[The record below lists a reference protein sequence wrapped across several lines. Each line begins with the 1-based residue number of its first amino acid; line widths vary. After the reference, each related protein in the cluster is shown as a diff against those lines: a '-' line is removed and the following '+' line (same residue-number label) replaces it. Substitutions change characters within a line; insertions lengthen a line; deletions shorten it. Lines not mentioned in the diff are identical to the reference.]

1 MNIDKK
7 AIKVVIT
14 NMILINK
21 IMMKLLQQLEKDFL
35 NDKKS

>member
-7 AIKVVIT
+7 VLKVVIS

-21 IMMKLLQQLEKDFL
+21 IMMKLLQQLEKSFI
-35 NDKKS
+35 DKKS